1 MITQC
6 LYNLDY
12 HGDKNSQRMYKV
24 GSLVGDEATTL
35 STDDYSSSS
44 FWKGT
49 LPSFCETI
57 DIDHN

>member
-1 MITQC
+1 
-6 LYNLDY
+6 
-12 HGDKNSQRMYKV
+12 MYKV